1 MKNFRDSKSII
12 NYLNCLSVLEKKTS
26 LVYQSLSEKVE
37 MPKIRKILE
46 NIGKDSSKHSN
57 LLQGLVNKYSSFK
70 DTDRDCVKK
79 LGKTWDLVDSFLLD
93 LKNVEKISRD
103 NFSLLLDDL
112 LFLESSFGE
121 EYYVFLQMKTLF
133 FMAKE
138 IDKLY
143 DIDFGSTKQVFS
155 SIVDDEEYHRELLG
169 RIKDSLSVSKV
180 QIRDNTPKVKYQNP
194 DSWL

>member
-1 MKNFRDSKSII
+1 
-12 NYLNCLSVLEKKTS
+12 
-26 LVYQSLSEKVE
+26 
-37 MPKIRKILE
+37 
-46 NIGKDSSKHSN
+46 
-57 LLQGLVNKYSSFK
+57 
-70 DTDRDCVKK
+70 
-79 LGKTWDLVDSFLLD
+79 VDSFLLD
-93 LKNVEKISRD
+93 LRNVEKINKR

-155 SIVDDEEYHRELLG
+155 SIVDDEEYHRDLLG
-169 RIKDSLSVSKV
+169 KIKNDLSTSSI
-180 QIRDNTPKVKYQNP
+180 QLRDNTPKVKYQNP
-194 DSWL
+194 DSWR